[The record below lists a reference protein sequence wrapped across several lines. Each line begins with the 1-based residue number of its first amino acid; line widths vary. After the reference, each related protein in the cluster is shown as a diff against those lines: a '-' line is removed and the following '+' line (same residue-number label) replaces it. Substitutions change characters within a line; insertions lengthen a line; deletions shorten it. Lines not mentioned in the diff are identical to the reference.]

1 MGKFNNKI
9 EAEFDPPRK
18 WILSR
23 ALTYTNVDI
32 DEDALERVGVKVIGS
47 RITVKKDFVTD
58 LASVPRMCWAF
69 IARWDVAR
77 AAIIHALLY
86 KRIRQ
91 YRKAHSTGLKSSEDP
106 KVIDAAK
113 KASDDV
119 FHMAMKDAE
128 PSVAKWK
135 IAAAYYSVRM
145 FGKWS
150 IIPREDDQMAT
161 KTSGFVKKDATEK
174 KTCIGGNY
182 GMIKTSSMNKYKRRN
197 YKKYRGQGR

>member
-9 EAEFDPPRK
+9 EAEFNPPRK

-23 ALTYTNVDI
+23 MLTYTNPEI
-32 DEDALERVGVKVIGS
+32 DEDALERVGVEVKGCK
-47 RITVKKDFVTD
+47 ITVRKDFVTD

-69 IARWDVAR
+69 VAPWDVAR
-77 AAIIHALLY
+77 AAIIHDLLY

-91 YRKAHSTGLKSSEDP
+91 YRAEKKKKLGNFEDP
-106 KVIDAAK
+106 KVIREAK
-113 KASDDV
+113 RASDNV

-128 PSVAKWK
+128 PPIAGWK

-150 IIPREDDQMAT
+150 IIPRDED
-161 KTSGFVKKDATEK
+161 
-174 KTCIGGNY
+174 
-182 GMIKTSSMNKYKRRN
+182 
-197 YKKYRGQGR
+197 

>member
-23 ALTYTNVDI
+23 ALTYTNPDI
-32 DEDALERVGVKVIGS
+32 DEDALERVGVKVKGS
-47 RITVKKDFVTD
+47 RITVKRDFVTD

-69 IARWDVAR
+69 IAPWDVAR
-77 AAIIHALLY
+77 AAIIHDLLY

-91 YRKAHSTGLKSSEDP
+91 HRKAHSKSLGKDM
-106 KVIDAAK
+106 KVISEAK

-128 PSVAKWK
+128 PPVAKWK
-135 IAAAYYSVRM
+135 IFAAYYSVRL
-145 FGKWS
+145 FGRWS
-150 IIPREDDQMAT
+150 IIPREGD
-161 KTSGFVKKDATEK
+161 
-174 KTCIGGNY
+174 
-182 GMIKTSSMNKYKRRN
+182 
-197 YKKYRGQGR
+197 